1 MFQKEDQELVR
12 FLPFVCVLGLATLMS
27 VFPVIVVNSHDLFCQ
42 ESPSCQDVLPELAFA
57 FDNMLFTVPIIGIP
71 IIAVVALSFVGFQSP
86 SVRRLTAYHALQ
98 FLAFTM
104 CSMAPMISF
113 LAKEGRDDRYDG
125 LGALKYVLRAAMAM
139 VSGLG
144 IALVCASLAN
154 QVKQNKSGEY
164 FRISVES
171 QPTQGFYGM
180 MRHPIF
186 CGVLLIV
193 FANTAFGGEPGF
205 YIAGALAIIVVFFC
219 VLNEDAAKLRSGND
233 AVVQYVQQTPRM
245 WPTRAGW
252 ANYFRGQSI
261 ARGIPMPVA
270 SSDDDLEMT
279 AALSGQ
285 SSAEFDEALA
295 ADATVVQGPART
307 LGLATSVDLEK
318 RQNTLS
324 TLDQVVV
331 ALEEDPIRVP
341 ATPGTRTPKARS
353 PRSPRSPAS
362 GADF

>member
-154 QVKQNKSGEY
+154 QVKQVSACMY
-164 FRISVES
+164 
-171 QPTQGFYGM
+171 M
-180 MRHPIF
+180 
-186 CGVLLIV
+186 CACV
-193 FANTAFGGEPGF
+193 FACVADVCVLVCRRNMCPP
-205 YIAGALAIIVVFFC
+205 AGA
-219 VLNEDAAKLRSGND
+219 R
-233 AVVQYVQQTPRM
+233 
-245 WPTRAGW
+245 
-252 ANYFRGQSI
+252 
-261 ARGIPMPVA
+261 
-270 SSDDDLEMT
+270 
-279 AALSGQ
+279 
-285 SSAEFDEALA
+285 
-295 ADATVVQGPART
+295 ATVLFGQKQ
-307 LGLATSVDLEK
+307 L
-318 RQNTLS
+318 
-324 TLDQVVV
+324 
-331 ALEEDPIRVP
+331 
-341 ATPGTRTPKARS
+341 
-353 PRSPRSPAS
+353 
-362 GADF
+362 F